1 MRFQGLPVFGSGAL
15 LHYKLLSWKIIDLSR
30 DALYCRVGFFPRPV
44 IQRNFQQELK
54 PTSRTLKD
62 PTQGGSHMERILRF
76 IAIAL
81 LAVAGS
87 SMLRAQSNPLLGTWN
102 LNVTKSKFDPGPA
115 YKSLTR
121 TVEAQ
126 GDGVKYTFEGVAA
139 DGTPIAYGFSVQ
151 FDGKDNP
158 ISGSIPSGADTIS
171 AKRTDSN
178 HYVATLK
185 KGGKVI
191 GTSKVTVSKD
201 GKVTTVDSTGT
212 TSSGAKERDLQVYD
226 KQ

>member
-1 MRFQGLPVFGSGAL
+1 MKHA
-15 LHYKLLSWKIIDLSR
+15 
-30 DALYCRVGFFPRPV
+30 
-44 IQRNFQQELK
+44 
-54 PTSRTLKD
+54 
-62 PTQGGSHMERILRF
+62 LRF

-81 LAVAGS
+81 LAIGS
-87 SMLRAQSNPLLGTWN
+87 SSLLRAQENPLVGTWQ
-102 LNVTKSKFDPGPA
+102 LNTTKSKYDPGPTP
-115 YKSLTR
+115 KSLTR

-126 GDGVKYTFEGVAA
+126 GDGVKYTFSGVAA
-139 DGTPIAYGFSVQ
+139 DGKPISYGFAVQ

-158 ISGSIPSGADTIS
+158 ISGTIPSGADTIS

-178 HYVATLK
+178 HFVATLK

-212 TSSGAKERDLQVYD
+212 TSSGAKEHDLQVYD

>member
-1 MRFQGLPVFGSGAL
+1 MHHMVA
-15 LHYKLLSWKIIDLSR
+15 
-30 DALYCRVGFFPRPV
+30 PV
-44 IQRNFQQELK
+44 ISNGGGSKEISSEKK
-54 PTSRTLKD
+54 PINRTSKD
-62 PTQGGSHMERILRF
+62 PTQGGSHMKRVLRF
-76 IAIAL
+76 VAIAL
-81 LAVAGS
+81 LTIAAS
-87 SMLRAQSNPLLGTWN
+87 STLRAQSNPLVGTWK

-126 GDGVKYTFEGVAA
+126 GDGVKYTFDGIAA
-139 DGTPIAYGFSVQ
+139 DGKPISYGFSVQ

-171 AKRTDSN
+171 AKRTDAN
-178 HYVATLK
+178 HYMATLK
-185 KGGKVI
+185 KGDKLV

-212 TSSGAKERDLQVYD
+212 AATGAKEHDVQVYD